1 MSRLAKPKEL
11 LLRFKMFLPDLS
23 KKMDV
28 CWENRIHLL
37 FEQWKLKNAL
47 SICLKNLFKLRNWRN
62 EPDNDDN
69 QDCGTVNQYGRFAD
83 DFCNNKYGYICQFTA
98 PTGTYK

>member
-1 MSRLAKPKEL
+1 MEI
-11 LLRFKMFLPDLS
+11 
-23 KKMDV
+23 KK
-28 CWENRIHLL
+28 CSFNL
-37 FEQWKLKNAL
+37 F
-47 SICLKNLFKLRNWRN
+47 KNLFKLRNWRN